1 MEQNK
6 ENVTSLS
13 NEARNNYVLEQM
25 TKSMLKLLKN
35 KPIEEISVSEI
46 CDDAGV
52 GRTSFYRNYK
62 AKEDIIKNYIEEML
76 EDWDSNYKESGKD
89 SNAELYG
96 SFFKHLKDNSD
107 FYLLLKKRELMN
119 LFLAAY
125 MKKYGPAAED
135 TNIWAYT
142 KSFIAYGTYGWIE
155 EWIARGM
162 VESADTMAEMLASN
176 GMK

>member
-76 EDWDSNYKESGKD
+76 EGWDSNYKESGKD
-89 SNAELYG
+89 SNAEL
-96 SFFKHLKDNSD
+96 
-107 FYLLLKKRELMN
+107 
-119 LFLAAY
+119 
-125 MKKYGPAAED
+125 
-135 TNIWAYT
+135 
-142 KSFIAYGTYGWIE
+142 
-155 EWIARGM
+155 
-162 VESADTMAEMLASN
+162 
-176 GMK
+176 